1 MTRTPQSSSS
11 RTICRTAIRLGQ
23 ALALVVML
31 GSVNTAAVEARQTE
45 EQVAAHAQRVII
57 RGLTWLQN
65 GYADRAAAVFSEGLK
80 IHPDNPALLASMAS
94 SQQAMGDLGTARFY
108 LDQALRT
115 ASDEPALITQDLE
128 LSLAAG
134 DPEAAARAV
143 DRLLALGTLHPTF
156 LLRHLTMLAERGPA
170 SLGITLATGGLER
183 FPNDVAMAAG
193 ALRVFSERG
202 DVDGAIQSARRLVSL
217 RGTFDDRLRLTQLL
231 MRKAA
236 WNEAADIALSLLTEA
251 EDDPEVL
258 AILAD
263 LDARLPERDLA
274 AATGLTWTRSE
285 IRPDPMAP
293 GDSLEIY
300 RMAWQADPSDEVAMA
315 TLVHFLMQTDRP
327 REAAL
332 LADEHVASYPR
343 HLQAWTLAID
353 AWLAS
358 GDHDVALERSEDAI
372 LLFPGYAPIVL
383 SRARVLAAVGAL
395 DTAVQL
401 IDELVELAVPGSP
414 EALAALALQAQLQ
427 QVP

>member
-1 MTRTPQSSSS
+1 MTRTPQSSTS
-11 RTICRTAIRLGQ
+11 RAICCTAIRLGQ
-23 ALALVVML
+23 AFALVAML
-31 GSVNTAAVEARQTE
+31 GSVNAADVEARQTE
-45 EQVAAHAQRVII
+45 ENVAAHAQRVII

-94 SQQAMGDLGTARFY
+94 SQQAMGELGTARFY

-115 ASDEPALITQDLE
+115 ASHEPALITQDLE
-128 LSLAAG
+128 LALAAG
-134 DPEAAARAV
+134 DPEAASRAV
-143 DRLLALGTLHPTF
+143 DRLLALSTLHPTF

-170 SLGITLATGGLER
+170 PLSIALATSGLAR
-183 FPNDVAMAAG
+183 FPEDAAMAAG

-202 DVDGAIQSARRLVSL
+202 HVDGAIQSARRLVAL
-217 RGTFDDRLRLTQLL
+217 RGTFDDRLELTQLL

-236 WNEAADIALSLLTEA
+236 WNEAAGIALSLLPEA

-258 AILAD
+258 AILTD
-263 LDARLPERDLA
+263 LDARLPDRDLS
-274 AATGLTWTRSE
+274 AATGLAWTPSE
-285 IRPDPMAP
+285 IRPDPVAP
-293 GDSLEIY
+293 KDSLEIY
-300 RMAWQADPSDEVAMA
+300 RLAWQADPSDEAAMA
-315 TLVHFLMQTDRP
+315 ALVRFLMQTDRP

-343 HLQAWTLAID
+343 HLQAWTLAMD

-383 SRARVLAAVGAL
+383 SRARVLSAVGAL
-395 DTAVQL
+395 DTAMQL
-401 IDELVELAVPGSP
+401 IDELVERAVPGST
-414 EALAALALQAQLQ
+414 EARAALALQRQLQ
-427 QVP
+427 KVP

>member
-1 MTRTPQSSSS
+1 MTRTPQSSTS
-11 RTICRTAIRLGQ
+11 RITCCTAIRLGQ
-23 ALALVVML
+23 VLALVVML
-31 GSVNTAAVEARQTE
+31 GSVTVADVKARQTE
-45 EQVAAHAQRVII
+45 EQVAAHAQRAII

-65 GYADRAAAVFSEGLK
+65 GYADRAAAIFSEGLK

-128 LSLAAG
+128 LALAAG
-134 DPEAAARAV
+134 DPEAASRAV
-143 DRLLALGTLHPTF
+143 DRLLALSTLHPTF
-156 LLRHLTMLAERGPA
+156 LLRHLTILAERGPA
-170 SLGITLATGGLER
+170 PLDIMLATGGLSR
-183 FPNDVAMAAG
+183 FPEDAAMAAG

-202 DVDGAIQSARRLVSL
+202 DVDRAIQSARRLVRL
-217 RGTFDDRLRLTQLL
+217 RGTFDDWLRLTQLL

-236 WNEAADIALSLLTEA
+236 WNEAADIALSLLPEA

-258 AILAD
+258 AILTD

-274 AATGLTWTRSE
+274 AATGLTWNPSN
-285 IRPDPMAP
+285 IRPDSMAP
-293 GDSLEIY
+293 RDSLEIY
-300 RMAWQADPSDEVAMA
+300 RMAWQANPSDEAAMA
-315 TLVHFLMQTDRP
+315 ALVRFLMRTDRA

-343 HLQAWTLAID
+343 HLQAWTLAMD

-372 LLFPGYAPIVL
+372 LLFPGYAPIML
-383 SRARVLAAVGAL
+383 SRARVLGAVGAM
-395 DTAVQL
+395 DTAMQL
-401 IDELVELAVPGSP
+401 IDELVERAVPGSA
-414 EALAALALQAQLQ
+414 EAQAALALQAQLQ